1 MKIKD
6 PLGKIGMFIL
16 IFCILLA
23 LSSFIAPWKVNE
35 FDPVIFGVTS
45 PRFTHFLGTDMLG
58 RDIFSRLLMGI
69 RNAFVTGIIAAV
81 SSVFIGTA
89 LGLISG
95 YYGGI
100 ADMLIMR
107 TVDIIYCLPFIPLLL
122 VISSIFGGLSTWNVI
137 ILIVILSWAG
147 TARIIRAQTLSLKSR
162 EYVEAAKSYSASGGR
177 IIFRHLLPSV
187 LPLAIVYV
195 CFGINRVVF
204 LIAALAYIG
213 LGDPIGVSLGMM
225 IKNCIQSGYLFT
237 SPWWSLPP
245 GIALSLICLGFYL
258 VGRAVS
264 DDRANPRLRKC
275 QG

>member
-69 RNAFVTGIIAAV
+69 KNAFITGIIAAV

-100 ADMLIMR
+100 IDMLIMR

-122 VISSIFGGLSTWNVI
+122 VISSIFGGLSTGNVVFLI
-137 ILIVILSWAG
+137 ITLSWAG
-147 TARIIRAQTLSLKSR
+147 TARMIRSQALSLKER
-162 EYVEAAKSYSASGGR
+162 EYVEAAKSYSASNKR

-237 SPWWSLPP
+237 SPHWSIPP

-264 DDRANPRLRKC
+264 DEIANPRLRRN
-275 QG
+275 

>member
-6 PLGKIGMFIL
+6 PLGKIGLFIL
-16 IFCILLA
+16 AFCILLA
-23 LSSFIAPWKVNE
+23 LSSFIAPWGVNE
-35 FDPVIFGVTS
+35 FDPEIFGVS
-45 PRFTHFLGTDMLG
+45 GPSFTHFLGTDMLG

-69 RNAFVTGIIAAV
+69 KNAFITGIIAAISAV
-81 SSVFIGTA
+81 AIGTT

-100 ADMLIMR
+100 IDMFIMR
-107 TVDIIYCLPFIPLLL
+107 IVDIIYCLPFIPLLL
-122 VISSIFGGLSTWNVI
+122 VIGLIFGGLSTWNVI

-147 TARIIRAQTLSLKSR
+147 TARAIRAQALSLKSR
-162 EYVEAAKSYSASGGR
+162 EYVEAARSYSASNMR

-213 LGDPIGVSLGMM
+213 LGDPIGVSLGME
-225 IKNCIQSGYLFT
+225 IKNCIQAGYLFT
-237 SPWWSLPP
+237 SPHWSIPP
-245 GIALSLICLGFYL
+245 GVFLSLICLGFYL

-264 DDRANPRLRKC
+264 DEAANPRLRKC

>member
-6 PLGKIGMFIL
+6 PLGKIGIFIL

-23 LSSFIAPWKVNE
+23 LSSFIAPWKVND
-35 FDPVIFGVTS
+35 FDPMIFGVSS
-45 PRFTHFLGTDMLG
+45 PSFTHFLGTDMLG
-58 RDIFSRLLMGI
+58 RDIFSRLLVGI
-69 RNAFVTGIIAAV
+69 KNAFITGIIAAI

-89 LGLISG
+89 FGLVSG
-95 YYGGI
+95 YYGGVI
-100 ADMLIMR
+100 DMLIMR

-122 VISSIFGGLSTWNVI
+122 VIGSIFGGLSTWNVI

-147 TARIIRAQTLSLKSR
+147 TARIIRSQALSLKER
-162 EYVEAAKSYSASGGR
+162 EYVESARAYGASNKR

-195 CFGINRVVF
+195 CFSINRVVF

-213 LGDPIGVSLGMM
+213 LGDPVGVSLGMM
-225 IKNCIQSGYLFT
+225 IKSCIQSGYLFT

-245 GIALSLICLGFYL
+245 GVLLSLICLGFYL

-264 DDRANPRLRKC
+264 DEVANPRLRKC
-275 QG
+275 QT